1 MNFREKLENHPRNP
15 STSTEVEKQLFEYV
29 DELCDDDDL
38 NDVIDILKTTMFVG
52 DTSTKV
58 CAILATYGYVVLHER
73 CLEAKRKREISKTN

>member
-15 STSTEVEKQLFEYV
+15 STSTEVEKQIFEYV

-38 NDVIDILKTTMFVG
+38 NDVVRTLKVTAIAG
-52 DTSTKV
+52 DKIAKV
-58 CAILATYGYVVLHER
+58 CAFLATYGYVVLHER